1 MRLTEKK
8 VVSRKCLPDVRHKV
22 GDALA
27 PGQWQAIAL
36 FPELTIKC
44 QKSISVSGAQ
54 WREAFWG
61 SHDWDSVVYRNMG
74 LGVQQFGIHRRCLY
88 IARIS
93 SSNMHTDNP
102 TADESSRGQPLL
114 WL

>member
-1 MRLTEKK
+1 MRLTEEK

-44 QKSISVSGAQ
+44 QKSISVSEAQ
-54 WREAFWG
+54 WRGAGRLLLGAHTIGILSFIGIWGMGFNSLGFTGDAFR
-61 SHDWDSVVYRNMG
+61 SH
-74 LGVQQFGIHRRCLY
+74 
-88 IARIS
+88 
-93 SSNMHTDNP
+93 
-102 TADESSRGQPLL
+102 ESPLRTCIPIIG
-114 WL
+114 